1 LVAGEPAVAVNVAVE
16 VLAGTV
22 TDAGTLSIALFEDN
36 ATVAPPANAGNA
48 SVTVQVELPPDNT
61 LAGEH
66 VRLDTA
72 IPVMLSD
79 AVAVVPFSE
88 AVTIAA

>member
-16 VLAGTV
+16 VFAGTV
-22 TDAGTLSIALFEDN
+22 TNAATLSIALFEDN

-48 SVTVQVELPPDNT
+48 SVTVQVEFAPDAM

-66 VRLDTA
+66 CNADTVITGGA
-72 IPVMLSD
+72 SVSDVDAPVPL
-79 AVAVVPFSE
+79 
-88 AVTIAA
+88 